1 MHAHICSMFQHS
13 YAIPKKYCLYSTHN
27 NITIVIKKS
36 FIADKYLLLIYLPFF
51 KAHKCTQ
58 CLYMV
63 PSKNN
68 THLNER
74 ISQH

>member
-27 NITIVIKKS
+27 ITIVIKKS

-51 KAHKCTQ
+51 LKHTNVHSAYTWYQAKTT
-58 CLYMV
+58 L
-63 PSKNN
+63 
-68 THLNER
+68 
-74 ISQH
+74 I

>member
-27 NITIVIKKS
+27 ITIVIKKS

-51 KAHKCTQ
+51 
-58 CLYMV
+58 
-63 PSKNN
+63 
-68 THLNER
+68 
-74 ISQH
+74 